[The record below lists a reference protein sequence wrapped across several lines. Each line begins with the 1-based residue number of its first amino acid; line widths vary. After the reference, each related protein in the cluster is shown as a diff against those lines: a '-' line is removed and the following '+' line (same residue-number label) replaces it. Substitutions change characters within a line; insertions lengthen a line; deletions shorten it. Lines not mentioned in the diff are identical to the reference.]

1 MTGKYDV
8 LIIGGGLV
16 GASLLC
22 ALESAIN
29 QHGLRVAMVETHAI
43 DEAVDTSTN
52 ALSGSPPSSPP
63 SYDARASA
71 LSYGTRLIY
80 DELGLWPDLDPFATA
95 ILDIQVSDRG
105 HFGSTRLNHQQES
118 VPALGYVVENYRLG
132 EVLLKRLKSY
142 RDQGRVEVLSPAQV
156 QSLQPLPDSEM
167 KVVIRQGE
175 EFVEK
180 VASLVV
186 LADGGRSR
194 LMEKLGISRKHYD
207 YEQYALVANV
217 SLDKPHNGVAYE
229 RFAGRGPM
237 ALLPLCADRS
247 ALVWTVP
254 TDEINDRMSM
264 DDETFLSTLQEKFGY
279 RAGRF
284 TKVGMRESYPLALS
298 VAREQVRPG
307 LVVLGNAAHSMHP
320 VAGQGYNLAIRDT
333 MALAGNI
340 TESLRQAIAPGSLS
354 RLLQYVEEQ
363 KSDQKMTL
371 DFCDGLVKLF
381 SRQELPVVLA
391 RNLGLSC
398 LDMSRE
404 LKGRFARKAMGF

>member
-22 ALESAIN
+22 ALASAIDE
-29 QHGLRVAMVETHAI
+29 HGLKVALVETHSI
-43 DEAVDTSTN
+43 DEARDTSPD
-52 ALSGSPPSSPP
+52 ALPKSPPG
-63 SYDARASA
+63 YDARASA

-80 DELGLWPDLDPFATA
+80 GELGIWPDLDPFAMP

-105 HFGSTRLNHQQES
+105 HFGATHLNHQKEN
-118 VPALGYVVENYRLG
+118 VPALGYVVENHRLG
-132 EVLLKRLKSY
+132 EVLLKKLKAY
-142 RDQGRVEVLSPAQV
+142 RDQGQVDVLSPAQV
-156 QSLQPLPDSEM
+156 QSLQPLPDSET
-167 KVVIRQGE
+167 KVVINQGDE
-175 EFVEK
+175 SFEK
-180 VASLVV
+180 MASLVV

-194 LMEKLGISRKHYD
+194 LMAKLGISRKQYD
-207 YEQYALVANV
+207 YRQHALIANV
-217 SLDKPHNGVAYE
+217 SLNKPHNGIAYE

-237 ALLPLCADRS
+237 ALLPLSGDRS

-254 TDEINDRMSM
+254 SDEIDDKMSM
-264 DDETFLSTLQEKFGY
+264 DDETFLITLQEKFGY
-279 RAGRF
+279 RAGEF
-284 TKVGMRESYPLALS
+284 IKVGVRESYPLALS

-307 LVVLGNAAHSMHP
+307 LVVLGNAAHAMHP

-340 TESLRQAIAPGSLS
+340 AESLRQGMAPGNLS
-354 RLLQYVEEQ
+354 RLLQYVDEQ
-363 KSDQKMTL
+363 RIDQRMTL

-381 SRQELPVVLA
+381 SRQELPVILA

-398 LDMSRE
+398 LDMSRG

>member
-1 MTGKYDV
+1 MTGKYDI

-22 ALESAIN
+22 ALEKTISE
-29 QHGLRVAMVETHAI
+29 QKLKVALVETHSI
-43 DEAVDTSTN
+43 DEVRDA
-52 ALSGSPPSSPP
+52 PP

-80 DELGLWPDLDPFATA
+80 EELGLWSGLDPFATP

-105 HFGSTRLNHQQES
+105 HFGNTQLNHQEEG
-118 VPALGYVVENYRLG
+118 VPALGYVVENFRLG
-132 EVLLKRLKSY
+132 EVLLKRLKDY
-142 RDQGRVEVLSPAQV
+142 RDQGLVEVLSPAQV
-156 QSLQPLPDSEM
+156 QSLQPMPGSEM
-167 KVVIRQGE
+167 KVVIE
-175 EFVEK
+175 ESGQSVEK

-186 LADGGRSR
+186 LADGGRSS
-194 LMEKLGISRKHYD
+194 LMEKLCISRKHYD
-207 YEQYALVANV
+207 YEQHALIANV
-217 SLDKPHNGVAYE
+217 SLDRPHDGVAYE

-237 ALLPLCADRS
+237 ALLPLSDDRS

-254 TDEINDRMSM
+254 SDEI
-264 DDETFLSTLQEKFGY
+264 DDKMALDDDAFLETLQEKFGY
-279 RAGRF
+279 RAGAF
-284 TKVGMRESYPLALS
+284 AKVGKRETYPLSLN

-307 LVVLGNAAHSMHP
+307 LVVLGNAAHAMHP

-333 MALAGNI
+333 MALAENI
-340 TESLRQAIAPGSLS
+340 IESLRLGDAPGSLT

-381 SRQELPVVLA
+381 SRQELPVILA
-391 RNLGLSC
+391 RNLGLTC
-398 LDMSRE
+398 LDLNRS
-404 LKGRFARKAMGF
+404 LKGRLARKAMGL